1 MNPIINKLNQ
11 RVTTINSLLC
21 VGLDTD
27 VPRIPPSFQTASAP
41 QWRFNQHIIKQTHP
55 FTAAYKPNMAFY
67 EAAGTAGFEDLA
79 ATMDDLRR
87 QHPSIVTIC
96 DAKRADIGSTSEA
109 YARAIFDQLGF
120 DAVTLNP
127 YLGRDAL
134 APFLER
140 TDKLSII
147 LCRTSNPDAREF
159 QDLQVEGR
167 PLWEIVADT
176 VASKWN
182 QHGNCA
188 LVVGATVP
196 DQLRRVRARIG
207 EMWVLVP
214 GVGAQGGSV
223 DETLS
228 AGLDVHGRG
237 LLINASRSIIF
248 AEHPDVEAQTLRDQI
263 NRYRP

>member
-1 MNPIINKLNQ
+1 
-11 RVTTINSLLC
+11 
-21 VGLDTD
+21 
-27 VPRIPPSFQTASAP
+27 
-41 QWRFNQHIIKQTHP
+41 
-55 FTAAYKPNMAFY
+55 
-67 EAAGTAGFEDLA
+67 
-79 ATMDDLRR
+79 
-87 QHPSIVTIC
+87 
-96 DAKRADIGSTSEA
+96 
-109 YARAIFDQLGF
+109 
-120 DAVTLNP
+120 
-127 YLGRDAL
+127 LGRDAL

-140 TDKLSII
+140 TDKLSIV

-223 DETLS
+223 EETLS

-263 NRYRP
+263 NRYRS